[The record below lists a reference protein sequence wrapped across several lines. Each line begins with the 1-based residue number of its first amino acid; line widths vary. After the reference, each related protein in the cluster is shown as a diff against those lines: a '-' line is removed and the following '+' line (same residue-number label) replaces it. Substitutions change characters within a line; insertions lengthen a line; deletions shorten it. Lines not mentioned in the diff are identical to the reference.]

1 MLHDDKMSLEDAL
14 EHHGVKGMKW
24 GTRRSYPSRSQIKS
38 ARLNVQRDRNSL
50 NKARLGFAKAVVTG
64 GNKSKARTQLAQK
77 KMTFLKNPDRITAL
91 KMTKGEAA
99 VHAVLLGMPAVIG
112 AAQLNS
118 RLVES
123 RQRDGYLRPDGSG
136 KIRRGTG

>member
-1 MLHDDKMSLEDAL
+1 MLHDEKMSLEDAL

-99 VHAVLLGMPAVIG
+99 VHAVLLATGVGVVPVAASIIG
-112 AAQLNS
+112 REVGARSIAKSQG
-118 RLVES
+118 
-123 RQRDGYLRPDGSG
+123 RDPH
-136 KIRRGTG
+136 TGQKK